1 MKLCISASLLLVITL
16 LAANASS
23 NEAPKVKVL
32 QFVMAQCPMTSS
44 LHATFAKKVMNNSAL
59 RAIVDFEQSFVGGP
73 VGEGPVNETNWM
85 YW

>member
-1 MKLCISASLLLVITL
+1 MKLLICTGLLLATTS
-16 LAANASS
+16 LAANFNS
-23 NEAPKVKVL
+23 NAAPKVKVL